1 MSGRYYAI
9 MFVLSALDNERHSL
23 RHETFTTPRRPS
35 TQTQH
40 PKNQNKKH
48 APTSLLPCAS
58 HIARAH
64 RSANIRTRASSERVC
79 INTSILSRLSSPSS
93 VAVSASATSAA
104 SSASSPV
111 GCAMRGT
118 RTGRICCRRSSRQN
132 AVFFWFSVRWCWVW
146 AVRTA
151 FVYGHALGE
160 RLND

>member
-1 MSGRYYAI
+1 MA
-9 MFVLSALDNERHSL
+9 D
-23 RHETFTTPRRPS
+23 TTPSCSSSAHSTMNATVSDTKPLPHHVAHQHKRS
-35 TQTQH
+35 TQ
-40 PKNQNKKH
+40 KKQNKKN

-79 INTSILSRLSSPSS
+79 INTSKLSRLSSPSS

-160 RLND
+160 RLDD